1 MGMWRRIRSWGSV
14 WLVPVV
20 LAAGSQA
27 AAQVPTQAD
36 VVVVGGGSGGF
47 AAALQAARMG
57 ASVVLLEQGSMLGGM
72 YTSAGVA
79 CFDGN
84 PFLGH
89 TEALTTG
96 IFGEIVARIRAHYGH
111 PEQSQPVC
119 FEPAVARAI
128 LEQMAAERANLTIVY
143 RARVVSVVMNGS
155 TVEGLVYLDESQQAH
170 EVSAA
175 VVIDA
180 TEYGDIAALAGAQYR
195 LGRESWSETGEDSA
209 LGGPFNDEVPW
220 NPAASGDDL
229 GQATTQVVV
238 LRNMR
243 APAPVVPTPAQYDR
257 NRLYDFDNPAGY
269 WTASGQFKWGYGL
282 REFLQYSAV
291 TPPGT
296 SASALDPNN
305 PATWPDLFFI
315 NWPLFGNDYMPA
327 TPLAA
332 LDEEGR
338 AAEQQN
344 AKNLALGFVRVLQQ
358 DLRPALGYNPLAI
371 AADQYGTA
379 DGLPPSLYV
388 REGRRVVGL
397 YTLAEHDLARLLYKP
412 GQPPGSTIG
421 LSYVVLRGTHMSD
434 GIAVGD
440 YYLDSHACKP
450 VPGFYTPSLAL
461 IRYRGSASGGLGR
474 STAPFQIPYRC
485 LVPQLVDGLL
495 LGDKAISATHNANS
509 ATRLQPVVTLIG
521 QSAGA
526 AAALAAQHKIEP
538 RQVNVRELQQ
548 ALLDSGDALYYFS
561 DIYPNHWAFKEIQ
574 SMAVAGV
581 MCARYPDPVFP
592 RMNLDSDDWR
602 DHAFYPE
609 FQVTR
614 GQVAVY
620 LARAKGLG
628 DCAAS
633 GQYFGDVPTNAWE
646 YNAVDC
652 LRRKGVIAGCSISP
666 PMFCP
671 TGTVNRAQTAVF
683 IARAKGLSP
692 YNNPVPTF
700 SDVPPSQPSYGMIE
714 AAYAAGLLSRIAAP
728 PYYYPWRYVNRAEL
742 AVFLYNAFWPCPPV
756 NQPPELILSRYA
768 SGQRFV
774 LRVAPG
780 RTLDAWF
787 RAFDPD
793 GDAVTVAVQPMPEGA
808 TFDPGMSHFSWTPGS
823 EAIGSHSITVFA
835 SDGRATCSQP
845 FSIVVGPKI
854 SIGPQSGS
862 GGTATP
868 TVILNVNAPG
878 ATLMRFSYP
887 GVSGWTAWE
896 PAAAT
901 KQITLSAG
909 DGGKTIY
916 AQASDAQGHTS
927 AAASVTLA
935 LDTAPPA
942 QVSLIIQEGL
952 AQTRDQ
958 TLRLHIKAVD
968 WTTWPQEMRFK
979 YPGQDWTA
987 WEPFAP
993 YKYIPRP
1000 VASGSCTIWLQCRD
1014 AVGNESAGVSDS
1026 INLLP

>member
-1 MGMWRRIRSWGSV
+1 MRHARSASHFAAALLLLLLAV
-14 WLVPVV
+14 CAR
-20 LAAGSQA
+20 AAGEPPAS
-27 AAQVPTQAD
+27 AD

-84 PFLGH
+84 PYLGH

-119 FEPAVARAI
+119 FEPAVARSI
-128 LEQMAAERANLTIVY
+128 LEQMAAERSNLMIVY
-143 RARVVSVVMNGS
+143 RARVVSAVMNGS
-155 TVEGLVYLDESQQAH
+155 RVEGLVYLDESQQPH

-180 TEYGDIAALAGAQYR
+180 TEYGDIADMAGAQYR
-195 LGRESWSETGEDSA
+195 LGRESWGETGEDTA
-209 LGGPFNDEVPW
+209 LGGPFNVEVPW
-220 NPAASGDDL
+220 NPGASGDGL
-229 GQATTQVVV
+229 AQATTQVAV

-243 APAPVVPTPAQYDR
+243 APAPIVPTPAQYDR
-257 NRLYDFDNPAGY
+257 NRLYDFDNPMGY
-269 WTASGQFKWGYGL
+269 WTSSGTFKWGYGL

-332 LDEEGR
+332 LDEQGR
-338 AAEQQN
+338 VAEQQT
-344 AKNLALGFVRVLQQ
+344 AKNLALGLVRVLQQ
-358 DLRPALGYNPLAI
+358 HLRLALGYNPLAI

-388 REGRRVVGL
+388 REGRRALGL
-397 YTLAEHDLARLLYKP
+397 YTLSEHDIARLDYKP
-412 GQPPGSTIG
+412 GQAPGSGI
-421 LSYVVLRGTHMSD
+421 SQSCVALRGTHMWD

-440 YYLDSHACKP
+440 YFMDAHPCKP
-450 VPGFYTPSLAL
+450 LPGFYTPSLAL

-474 STAPFQIPYRC
+474 STAPFQVPYRC
-485 LVPQLVDGLL
+485 LVPASVDGLL
-495 LGDKAISATHNANS
+495 LGDKAISVTHNANS

-521 QSAGA
+521 QAAGA
-526 AAALAAQHKIEP
+526 AAALAAAQQIQP

-592 RMNLDSDDWR
+592 RVNLDYDDWR
-602 DHAFYPE
+602 DHAFYPDR
-609 FQVTR
+609 QVTR
-614 GQVAVY
+614 AQVAVY

-633 GQYFGDVPTNAWE
+633 GQYFGDVPSNAWE

-652 LRRKGVIAGCSISP
+652 LRRQGIIAGCSISP

-671 TGTVNRAQTAVF
+671 TGAVNRAQMAVF
-683 IARAKGLSP
+683 IWRAKGLSP

-700 SDVPPSQPSYGMIE
+700 VDVPPANPSYGMIE
-714 AAYAAGLLSRIAAP
+714 AAYAAGLLNRIAAP
-728 PYYYPWRYVNRAEL
+728 PYYYPSRYVNRAEL
-742 AVFLYNAFWPCPPV
+742 AVFLCNAFWPSLSV
-756 NQPPELILSRYA
+756 NQAPELILSRYA

-774 LRVAPG
+774 LYAAPG

-793 GDAVTVAVQPMPEGA
+793 GDGVTVSVQPMPQGA
-808 TFDPGMSHFSWTPGS
+808 SFDPGMAHFSWTPGPES
-823 EAIGSHSITVFA
+823 IGSHSITVFA

-862 GGTATP
+862 SATATR
-868 TVILNVNAPG
+868 TVTLSVNAPG

-887 GVSGWTAWE
+887 GVSGWTPWE

-901 KQITLSAG
+901 KQITVSAG

-927 AAASVTLA
+927 AAASLA
-935 LDTAPPA
+935 LTLDTAPPA
-942 QVSLIIQEGL
+942 QAALIIQEGL

-993 YKYIPRP
+993 YKYVPRP
-1000 VASGSCTIWLQCRD
+1000 IASGSCTIWLQCRD
-1014 AVGNESAGVSDS
+1014 AVANESAAVSDS